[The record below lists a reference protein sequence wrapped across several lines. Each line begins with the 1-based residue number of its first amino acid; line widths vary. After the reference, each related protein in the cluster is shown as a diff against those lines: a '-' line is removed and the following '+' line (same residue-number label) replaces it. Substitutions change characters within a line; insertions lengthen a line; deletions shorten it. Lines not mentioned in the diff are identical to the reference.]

1 MKKFLLI
8 DDHTVVRSGIK
19 MLLTDIY
26 KDVDIKEAENGESA
40 LLLLQDDT
48 YDLVT
53 LDIQM
58 PNTDTYALME
68 LIKRKYPLLKVLVF
82 SMSPESIYAVRFIRA
97 GARGFISKDA
107 PLEEMKTAIDKVL
120 HDKKYFSENLLDLL
134 AEGNGTINNSN
145 PFNMLSAREFEI
157 VSMLLTGKT
166 ISVIAADL
174 SLSLSTVGTHKGR
187 IFNKLK
193 VSNLLELKALS
204 SSYDVK

>member
-1 MKKFLLI
+1 MKRFLLI

-19 MLLTDIY
+19 VLLTDIY
-26 KDVDIKEAENGESA
+26 KDVDIKEAQNGESA
-40 LLLLQDDT
+40 LLFLQNDT
-48 YDLVT
+48 FDLVT

-68 LIKRKYPLLKVLVF
+68 LIKRKYPLIKVLVF

-97 GARGFISKDA
+97 GAKGFISKDA
-107 PLEEMKTAIDKVL
+107 PLEDIKTAIDKVL
-120 HDKKYFSENLLDLL
+120 NDKKYFSENLLDLL
-134 AEGNGTINNSN
+134 AEGNGTTNNSN
-145 PFNMLSAREFEI
+145 PFSTLSAREFEI

-174 SLSLSTVGTHKGR
+174 SLSLFTVGTHKGR

-193 VSNLLELKALS
+193 VTNLLELKALS